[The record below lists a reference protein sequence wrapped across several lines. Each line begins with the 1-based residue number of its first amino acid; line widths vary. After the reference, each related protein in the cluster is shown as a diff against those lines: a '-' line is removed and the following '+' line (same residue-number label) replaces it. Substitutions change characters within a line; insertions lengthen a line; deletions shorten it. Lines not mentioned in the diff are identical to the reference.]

1 MDPYLGAMYIEY
13 TTVGES
19 RCVCGGHLLYVSF
32 WGSFG
37 VALIFGGWVCVR
49 LVNDNK
55 FWGFFP
61 YKQRLN
67 DGAVETMSCNGCG
80 KRVE

>member
-1 MDPYLGAMYIEY
+1 MAPYFGAMYIEY

-19 RCVCGGHLLYVSF
+19 RWVGGGHLLEVSF

-37 VALIFGGWVCVR
+37 VALIFGEWACVR

-55 FWGFFP
+55 FSPING
-61 YKQRLN
+61 YKMTAWCNILF
-67 DGAVETMSCNGCG
+67 DFAV
-80 KRVE
+80 